1 MRKYSTYILFCIL
14 VLNIGCSVQEE
25 MAMDMRIADQRVGN
39 PHARHF
45 ISILEKQADE
55 LARFD
60 ILMAGKTPRYDIM
73 TLQTSSLN
81 GMCYVIPY
89 SESKGNKIEGAV
101 YYPIDYDMME
111 DNRVI
116 LHNRL
121 RTPKLVNSDILNNK
135 IPITER
141 FLYSNYFHQIG
152 ELNNLAVEKELESG
166 MALSDTIV
174 PIGNNDVPVT
184 IMGTNSSG
192 GLRIILYYTAYYNS
206 GSAPDSSQTG
216 EVVVNGLSSGTI
228 VSAIYNRLQA
238 WNISPD
244 VIEIETV
251 VPTNTNQGFI
261 MMNTSILDVLSEND
275 VQRLMIEVHT
285 YLLQTTN
292 FSVSFQMQINTN
304 SSGGGGSTGGVGGGG
319 SGSGSGGGG
328 SGSSTPTYYEPEND
342 CDHIAYADNVRE
354 MSDSLMLKVNSAQPI
369 NLGGVQYI
377 ALGDY
382 IQAVSNARTLEHST
396 SLRWNNSSQYLL
408 TPITTGGSTSV
419 DVSYSSQDVLLIHNH
434 PRQTP
439 PSAQDLLQ
447 ITKFGMN
454 SGSNLAASVIYCDSL
469 NLVYA
474 FVITDRSKLNAF
486 YNVIK
491 NQINEFGGFNSEF
504 KNSLENNIN
513 NISNISNNTKDIY
526 RLVAALEKYDAGIQ
540 MIKVDFSQANMP
552 TTTVYGFN
560 AQEIQ
565 NMIFY
570 TPIKCE

>member
-206 GSAPDSSQTG
+206 GSAPDPSQTG

-228 VSAIYNRLQA
+228 ISAIYNRLQA

-244 VIEIETV
+244 VIEIENV
-251 VPTNTNQGFI
+251 VPTNTDQGFI
-261 MMNTSILDVLSEND
+261 MMNTTILDVLSEND

-328 SGSSTPTYYEPEND
+328 SGSSTSTFYEPEND
-342 CDHIAYADNVRE
+342 CDHITNADTVRE

-419 DVSYSSQDVLLIHNH
+419 DVSYSSQDLLLIHNH

-491 NQINEFGGFNSEF
+491 DEIDESGGFKQNF
-504 KNSLENNIN
+504 KEDLENNIN